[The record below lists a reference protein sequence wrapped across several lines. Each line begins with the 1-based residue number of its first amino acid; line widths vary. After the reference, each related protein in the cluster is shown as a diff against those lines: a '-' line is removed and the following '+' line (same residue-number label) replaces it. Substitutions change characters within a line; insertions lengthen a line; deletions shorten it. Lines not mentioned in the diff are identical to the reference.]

1 MNIAA
6 LGDVVE
12 AIRGVTFPA
21 ADLSTDPSAGR
32 IACLTTS
39 AVHEPLRWST
49 ARFIPSTFL
58 RSPNQM
64 LRPGDIL
71 MSTANSKPNVGIS
84 AYVGV
89 VPMEATFGA
98 FVTVIRAGPD
108 VDSRYLS
115 FWFRSSRF
123 MDVAN
128 SLASQTTNIAN
139 LRVSDLL
146 ATNLPLPSLDKQR
159 EIAASMA
166 DKLATIKAAS
176 AASASRSEATL
187 SLRGNSYKAAFRA
200 EMPFSLDS
208 PSGKSPPGWAWHLL
222 TDLARLE
229 TGHTPSRDRQDWW
242 SGQIPWLALPDIRR
256 VDGRVA
262 IDTLE
267 STNPAGIAHSAAR
280 VLPADTV
287 VMSRTASV
295 GFVARMGR
303 PMATS
308 QDFVNWVC
316 GPGLDPEFLM
326 HLLIRSRS
334 EIRSLA
340 SGAIHKT
347 VYFPTVKSFR
357 VCIPAITEQRRIA
370 SELRERLASIDGME
384 SAIRAEQEAIDA
396 LPAAL
401 LRRAFEN
408 HAA

>member
-1 MNIAA
+1 MKIGP
-6 LGDVVE
+6 LREVVE
-12 AIRGVTFPA
+12 AIRGVTFPSA
-21 ADLSTDPSAGR
+21 ALFTDPGPGL

-58 RSPNQM
+58 RSRSQI
-64 LRPGDIL
+64 LRPGDI
-71 MSTANSKPNVGIS
+71 MVSTANSKPNVGIS
-84 AYVGV
+84 AYVDV
-89 VPMEATFGA
+89 HPMEATFGA
-98 FVTVIRAGPD
+98 FVTVIRPVVE

-115 FWFRSSRF
+115 YWFRSSRF

-146 ATNLPLPSLDKQR
+146 AIDVPLPTLDEQR
-159 EIAASMA
+159 EIVASLT
-166 DKLATIKAAS
+166 DKLARTQAARDASS
-176 AASASRSEATL
+176 ARSEATL
-187 SLRGNSYKAAFRA
+187 SLRGHAYQVAFAR
-200 EMPFSLDS
+200 ELPFSVAS
-208 PSGKSPPGWAWHLL
+208 KSGQSPPGWTWHAL

-229 TGHTPSRDRQDWW
+229 TGHTPSRDREDWW
-242 SGQIPWLALPDIRR
+242 GGDLPWIALPDIRR
-256 VDGRVA
+256 VDGHVA
-262 IDTLE
+262 FETLE
-267 STNPAGIAHSAAR
+267 TTNSEGIAHSAAR
-280 VLPADTV
+280 VLPTETV

-295 GFVARMGR
+295 GFVTRMGR

-316 GPGLDPEFLM
+316 GPDLDPEFLM

-370 SELRERLASIDGME
+370 SELRERLATIDAME
-384 SAIRAEQEAIDA
+384 SAIRAEREAIDA

-401 LRRAFEN
+401 FRRAFDGL
-408 HAA
+408 AA